1 MPLFSVDNWLKAP
14 LDRDVIA
21 RWTVGGDKGMGYALE
36 MPALPDPDNFTF
48 LALGDTGDS
57 EASGPHLSPQDAVGR
72 EMAADAALPG
82 SRGKGAFVV
91 HTGDIVY
98 MTGEHRLY
106 DRNFRRPYEAFL
118 TPQSTVDDLIFKM
131 PFLPVPGNHDYYDL
145 AGWTRWLARIPIL
158 GAGLRAI
165 AHELFAFSVPE
176 GGSEMGK
183 AYMQAFVNAEADTQN
198 QSLPYVPGEQTRLPN
213 RYYRCRIGSVEL
225 FALDSNTLEAPPPGT
240 DREKVHAEAA
250 ARLETLQLR
259 ARELDRELRKHQL
272 TLDRLHKTEHE
283 AASTDLLRQED
294 ILRSVG
300 LVTRVLGQVHTALAS
315 IAPAPPPCNEAL
327 QAVGTAQRRWGE
339 AANDLESAEEAD
351 AIVRALRS
359 LDDASDEACAAL
371 RSIENCLGMLAE
383 GENRQQVL
391 TVRDALQQALHAW
404 TQVVALTPVPE
415 TLLVHQLSEDAMD
428 VQRELALERRRLR
441 YRPDDYDS
449 AQLEWLDRS
458 LRESIEERPD
468 GWRIVFLH
476 HPVYTS
482 IVNHC
487 ERPDVQGLRANLL
500 DLLKGR
506 VHLVLSGHAHAFE
519 WFRSSAIPNTG
530 IFVTGGGGQISLRP
544 SLLDPSRR
552 RRHRERYDT
561 FCSSGIQE
569 GAIGGHGPVAADGA
583 SGLLYHYLRIEVTP
597 QTLIVRPVGIRRMG
611 KSFRR
616 EEPMPVFHVPQLPS
630 ARPEWK
636 VQRLECVEIRR
647 DQPPQARWK

>member
-1 MPLFSVDNWLKAP
+1 VPLFSVDNWLKAP

-21 RWTVGGDKGMGYALE
+21 RWTVGGGKGMGYALE
-36 MPALPDPDNFTF
+36 MPDLPDPENFTF

-82 SRGKGAFVV
+82 SKGKGAFVV

-118 TPQSTVDDLIFKM
+118 TPQSTVDDLIFRM

-183 AYMQAFVNAEADTQN
+183 AYMQAFVNDQADTLN
-198 QSLPYVPGEQTRLPN
+198 QPLPYRPGVQTRLPN
-213 RYYRCRIGSVEL
+213 RYYRCRMGSVEL

-240 DREKVHAEAA
+240 DRVQVHAEAA

-259 ARELDRELRKHQL
+259 ARELDRELRRHQL
-272 TLDRLHKTEHE
+272 TLDRLHKTAHKE
-283 AASTDLLRQED
+283 ASTDPLRQED
-294 ILRSVG
+294 ILQAAE
-300 LVTRVLGQVHTALAS
+300 LVTRVLGQLNTALTS
-315 IAPAPPPCNEAL
+315 VLPAATPCSD
-327 QAVGTAQRRWGE
+327 AVQPVEVAQRRWAE
-339 AANDLESAEEAD
+339 AVTDLEGAEDTEA
-351 AIVRALRS
+351 IMRALRA
-359 LDDASDEACAAL
+359 LDDASDEACTAL
-371 RSIENCLGMLAE
+371 RGIENCLGMLAE
-383 GENRQQVL
+383 GESRQQVL
-391 TVRDALQQALHAW
+391 TVRDALQQALHGW
-404 TQVVALTPVPE
+404 SQVLALAPVPE

-449 AQLEWLDRS
+449 AQLQWLDRS
-458 LRESIEERPD
+458 LQESMRERPN

-487 ERPDVQGLRANLL
+487 ERPDVQGLRSNLL
-500 DLLKGR
+500 NLLKGR

-519 WFRSSAIPNTG
+519 WFRSEELPNTG

-552 RRHRERYDT
+552 RRYKERYNA
-561 FCSSGIQE
+561 FCSTGIQE
-569 GAIGGHGPVAADGA
+569 GAIGGHGPDGADGA
-583 SGLLYHYLRIEVTP
+583 GGLLYHYLRIEVTP
-597 QTLIVRPVGIRRMG
+597 ETLLVRPVGVRRMG

-616 EEPMPVFHVPQLPS
+616 EEPMPVYHVPQLP
-630 ARPEWK
+630 AMRPKWD
-636 VQRLECVEIRR
+636 VDRLKSVEIRR
-647 DQPPQARWK
+647 DRPPQAHWK